1 MVPVPPPHLAAGAY
15 LQDHLSESA
24 ATLLGALCLRT
35 QGAGRDKTVS
45 PQPPG
50 LPLRAARGP
59 RRRRAESAC
68 SAPLLPTTRARGE
81 EASSTPRGAFSVQ
94 PKGNGTGKSGEP
106 QSYPGAVGF
115 LRVEGQVTAGI
126 LEVEGQVTAMGLVPS
141 KVGGAP
147 PRCAAGPACKVAAVC
162 SWAHEIDRLDP
173 NKEREQAGSQG
184 NTTPPGLASF
194 SCCSAGKCLAP
205 WPPSRLHQPAKATR
219 HKPSAQ
225 SPLLHKATFPRFEE
239 AAIWSN
245 SSKQIKINQM
255 KRQKTI
261 SQVKE

>member
-35 QGAGRDKTVS
+35 QGAGRDETVS

-68 SAPLLPTTRARGE
+68 SAPPLPTTRARGA
-81 EASSTPRGAFSVQ
+81 EASSTPRGAFSAQ
-94 PKGNGTGKSGEP
+94 PKGDGTGKSGEP

-141 KVGGAP
+141 I
-147 PRCAAGPACKVAAVC
+147 RWAGLRPGVLLAQPARSLQC
-162 SWAHEIDRLDP
+162 SWAHEIAHLDP
-173 NKEREQAGSQG
+173 NKGSKQGHKAIRHHLALPPSAAAQQASAWLLGHPLGS
-184 NTTPPGLASF
+184 TSRPKPPGTSRRHRAH
-194 SCCSAGKCLAP
+194 CS
-205 WPPSRLHQPAKATR
+205 TR
-219 HKPSAQ
+219 
-225 SPLLHKATFPRFEE
+225 PLFQD
-239 AAIWSN
+239 S
-245 SSKQIKINQM
+245 
-255 KRQKTI
+255 KRQLFGLIHLNK
-261 SQVKE
+261 

>member
-1 MVPVPPPHLAAGAY
+1 MRDGERRLPATEKGGGSPGAVVPVPPPHLAAGAY

-35 QGAGRDKTVS
+35 QGAGRDETVS

-68 SAPLLPTTRARGE
+68 SAPPLPTTRARGA

-94 PKGNGTGKSGEP
+94 PKGDGTGKSGES

-141 KVGGAP
+141 I
-147 PRCAAGPACKVAAVC
+147 RWAGL
-162 SWAHEIDRLDP
+162 R
-173 NKEREQAGSQG
+173 
-184 NTTPPGLASF
+184 PGVLLA
-194 SCCSAGKCLAP
+194 
-205 WPPSRLHQPAKATR
+205 QPAR
-219 HKPSAQ
+219 SLQCVPGHM
-225 SPLLHKATFPRFEE
+225 R
-239 AAIWSN
+239 
-245 SSKQIKINQM
+245 
-255 KRQKTI
+255 
-261 SQVKE
+261 